1 MGSQDK
7 KINLGFLYKL
17 ENKLVVKYYEA
28 LLV

>member
-7 KINLGFLYKL
+7 KTNLGFLFEL
-17 ENKLVVKYYEA
+17 ANKLVVKYYEA